1 MPLSAKQLE
10 AAMPK
15 LRGSP
20 KVAAYLPHLNA
31 ALRERSITTPR
42 RLWAWLA
49 TMGHESV
56 DLTRLEENLNYSAT
70 RMREVW
76 PARFRGRVGVAR
88 SNQLAHNPE
97 ALANFVYANRMGN
110 GPESSGDGWRFRGR
124 TPTHLTGRENYREA
138 GRALGV
144 DLEGDPDRA
153 NDPDVMFRVA
163 CWFWHSRNLNAL
175 ADKGDMR
182 AITKRVNGGYNGLTD
197 RLARYDRAKRAIRD
211 TAATGPSAALRPL
224 AAEAGADSGS
234 SPLESAPVP
243 VVDAVPVVEV
253 AAVAAAPE
261 PVPGGG
267 PDDPTVRVTAKK
279 STIAGEMVAGI
290 TGIATL
296 ASGHIQTLT
305 GMPPDVQK
313 IVVIIAAALLALWFI
328 GGLISRWQTREIHAN
343 AGKRNVV

>member
-1 MPLSAKQLE
+1 MASWTPRNLRTQFDR
-10 AAMPK
+10 AAR
-15 LRGSP
+15 LGW
-20 KVAAYLPHLNA
+20 LPHFRDA
-31 ALRERSITTPR
+31 ATAFGHDPADLLAVASRETNLDPR
-42 RLWAWLA
+42 WLKQAGDNGNGFGLMQADKRYVPQWVA
-49 TMGHESV
+49 TGEWR
-56 DLTRLEENLNYSAT
+56 D
-70 RMREVW
+70 
-76 PARFRGRVGVAR
+76 AR
-88 SNQLAHNPE
+88 SGIFKGAEILKAKRDEAKRGVGKRMTVKSRNGQTAVFTGKPLASDRLRLVSFAMYN
-97 ALANFVYANRMGN
+97 
-110 GPESSGDGWRFRGR
+110 SGLWGYY
-124 TPTHLTGRENYREA
+124 HECKS
-138 GRALGV
+138 
-144 DLEGDPDRA
+144 GDPDRGTTGK
-153 NDPDVMFRVA
+153 DYSRDVNARAAHFRR
-163 CWFWHSRNLNAL
+163 WL
-175 ADKGDMR
+175 D
-182 AITKRVNGGYNGLTD
+182 
-197 RLARYDRAKRAIRD
+197 D

>member
-1 MPLSAKQLE
+1 MPLSRQQLI
-10 AAMPK
+10 AAMPRLK
-15 LRGSP
+15 TQPALASLYHP
-20 KVAAYLPHLNA
+20 HLVAAM
-31 ALRERSITTPR
+31 REFGITTLR
-42 RLWAWLA
+42 RAQMFLA
-49 TMGHESV
+49 
-56 DLTRLEENLNYSAT
+56 
-70 RMREVW
+70 
-76 PARFRGRVGVAR
+76 
-88 SNQLAHNPE
+88 QLAHE
-97 ALANFVYANRMGN
+97 SGQLRYMEEIASGAAYEGRRDLGN
-110 GPESSGDGWRFRGR
+110 TQPGDGRRFKGRG
-124 TPTHLTGRENYREA
+124 PIQLTGRANYRTY
-138 GRALGV
+138 GKLLGI
-144 DLEGDPDRA
+144 DLERHPERA
-153 NDPDVMFRVA
+153 ADPDVGFRIA
-163 CWFWHSRNLNAL
+163 ALYWKRAGCNAL
-175 ADKGDMR
+175 ADKGTL
-182 AITKRVNGGYNGLTD
+182 AAFKAVTKKINGGYNGLDD
-197 RLARYDRAKRAIRD
+197 RIRHWERAKKAIARLDD